1 MAFLDWLIWAYAKQL
16 MQINKLLCIIH
27 KFVKVLMKK
36 KTYEDSTFVSENL
49 RIEIKAYLFA

>member
-1 MAFLDWLIWAYAKQL
+1 